1 MKILEIADF
10 HNDIENT
17 LNFLDKLSMLE
28 FDVIVCPGDFTD
40 YNVPKGFTKIDLVAF
55 ILEELKVFKK
65 PILAVPGNMD
75 LEIIDFLE
83 EEKVSI
89 HGKSKIINGYGFYGF
104 GGARTPFETPF
115 EPSEEEIRKGLEA
128 GLKEIRNCENK
139 IQVTHVPPFKT
150 KVDIISSGAH
160 VGSEVVRS
168 FIEKEQPLVEI
179 CSHIHEAR
187 GVDEIGRT
195 KIINSGRFPEGYC
208 GLISIEDKKIEAKIV
223 NLI

>member
-40 YNVPKGFTKIDLVAF
+40 YNVPKGFTKIDLAAF
-55 ILEELKVFKK
+55 ILEELKIFKK
-65 PILAVPGNMD
+65 PILAVPGNLD
-75 LEIIDFLE
+75 YEIINFLE
-83 EEKVSI
+83 NEGVSI
-89 HGKSKIINGYGFYGF
+89 HGKGKIINGYGFYGF
-104 GGARTPFETPF
+104 GGAKTPFETPF
-115 EPSEEEIRKGLEA
+115 EPSEEEMKNGLEK
-128 GLKEIRNCENK
+128 GFEKIKNCEIK

-160 VGSEVVRS
+160 VGSQVVRN
-168 FIEKEQPLVEI
+168 FIEEKKPILAI
-179 CSHIHEAR
+179 CAHIHEAR
-187 GVDEIGRT
+187 GIDEIGET

-208 GLISIEDKKIEAKIV
+208 GLITIEGKKVEAKIV